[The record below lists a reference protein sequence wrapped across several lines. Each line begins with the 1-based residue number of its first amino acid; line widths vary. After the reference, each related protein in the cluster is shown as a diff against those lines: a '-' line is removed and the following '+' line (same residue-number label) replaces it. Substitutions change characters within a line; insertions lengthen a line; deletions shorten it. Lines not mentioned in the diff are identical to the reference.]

1 MTWSVK
7 SEKVTC
13 SINEP
18 THRGRLIFHDINKHK
33 VRIRIVHTHR
43 SHPQEATKC
52 EDSRHRRM
60 GVIGDVDRN
69 EPKGQGGIGAT
80 FWQDGMLVSER
91 TKRRSSE
98 VEKLTRTRER
108 RTVKMRPGELGREL
122 TSPSAADAGAGTD
135 VDADVGAGAVAVAGA
150 GAGAAGAGVD
160 AAGAGAG
167 AQQRHFWAS
176 GEELALS

>member
-1 MTWSVK
+1 
-7 SEKVTC
+7 
-13 SINEP
+13 
-18 THRGRLIFHDINKHK
+18 
-33 VRIRIVHTHR
+33 
-43 SHPQEATKC
+43 
-52 EDSRHRRM
+52 M

-150 GAGAAGAGVD
+150 VAGAGAGAGAAGAGVD